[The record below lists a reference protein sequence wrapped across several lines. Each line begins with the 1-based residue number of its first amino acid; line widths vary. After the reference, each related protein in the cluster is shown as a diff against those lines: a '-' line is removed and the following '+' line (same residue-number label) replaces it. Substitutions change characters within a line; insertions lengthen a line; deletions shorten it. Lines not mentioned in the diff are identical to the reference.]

1 MSNIEMGSCAFGYEI
16 FDRILKADRE
26 RESFGL
32 FRRTVCYVPQH
43 ELQARKRRMVMK
55 DRVLRI
61 GWGGSS
67 QKVIFAICALV
78 FAVCVALPFSA
89 DAADKLVVK
98 NGDVTKFVVTDDPK
112 VGIGTATP
120 TRPLTI
126 VDNITGT
133 AIQISASNSNSG
145 GRANLNVAN
154 DQGYYMGIQ
163 MSGSA
168 YVTPS
173 LYNTAWFMTQGSIT
187 AFNISTND
195 ELPSGGTTPI
205 NFMAGGYGVTPQVT
219 IKPNGNVG
227 IGTTSP
233 THPLEMAGGA
243 YSDGN
248 QWYPGSSRMLKE
260 NIRELGTTEAMN
272 TLVGLNAVK
281 YNYKNDKEQQ
291 HVGFIAEDVPD
302 LVALKDRK
310 ALSPLDIVAVLT
322 KVVQEQQK
330 TITAL
335 NAKVEQLNR
344 EVKLKNGFAALETK

>member
-1 MSNIEMGSCAFGYEI
+1 MKGEFLGKG
-16 FDRILKADRE
+16 RIVIVI
-26 RESFGL
+26 
-32 FRRTVCYVPQH
+32 TI
-43 ELQARKRRMVMK
+43 
-55 DRVLRI
+55 VLMLI
-61 GWGGSS
+61 P
-67 QKVIFAICALV
+67 L
-78 FAVCVALPFSA
+78 SA
-89 DAADKLVVK
+89 YGADKLTVK
-98 NGDVTKFVVTDDPK
+98 NGANTVFVVTDDPK

-126 VDNITGT
+126 TDNTTGP
-133 AIQISASNSNSG
+133 AIQISASNANSG
-145 GRANLNVAN
+145 GRANLNVVN
-154 DQGYYMGIQ
+154 DQGYYMGVQ

-219 IKPNGNVG
+219 IKPNGKVG
-227 IGTTSP
+227 IANTNPGHVLTVGSSGAYTD
-233 THPLEMAGGA
+233 GGA
-243 YSDGN
+243 WVD
-248 QWYPGSSRMLKE
+248 GSSREYKE
-260 NIRELGTTEAMN
+260 NIKDLTTQEAMN
-272 TLVGLNAVK
+272 TLTGLNPVE
-281 YNYKNDKEQQ
+281 YYYKTDKEEL

-302 LVALKDRK
+302 LVATKDRK
-310 ALSPLDIVAVLT
+310 GLSPMDIVAVLT